1 MENLC
6 DLLFEVSNEDRLTI
20 LRKLSEESMNVT
32 GLAKEL
38 GLTTQESS
46 RHLSRL
52 SDTGLTRKSPEGLY
66 LLTPYGELVLNL
78 LPGLEF
84 VSGHSDYFSTHSH
97 EWLPSNLLSRMG
109 ELEES
114 VYLDDA
120 VVSLYSIEK
129 MVPRAEE
136 YIWSVNFPVP
146 LSVFPLL
153 REAFERGVK
162 VRMIGPKG
170 FVVHPVVR
178 GSLHE
183 EDREAI
189 FRARASKLLEERF
202 VEQMDVLLWMSER
215 EVAVIALPKPDG
227 TFDSQGF
234 ASTDARVH
242 KWCGDLFLNYWQKAE
257 P

>member
-6 DLLFEVSNEDRLTI
+6 KLVFEVSNEDRLTI
-20 LRKLSEESMNVT
+20 LRKLNEKSMNVT
-32 GLAKEL
+32 GLAKEMD
-38 GLTTQESS
+38 LTTQESS

-52 SDTGLTRKSPEGLY
+52 SDIGLTRKNTEGLY
-66 LLTPYGELVLNL
+66 LLTAYGELVLNL

-84 VSGHSDYFSTHSH
+84 VSVHSDYFSNHSH
-97 EWLPSNLLSRMG
+97 ERLPPHLLSRMG

-120 VVSLYSIEK
+120 VVALYSIEK

-136 YIWSVNFPVP
+136 YIWSINFPVP

-162 VRMIGPKG
+162 VKMIGPKG
-170 FVVHPVVR
+170 YVVHPVVK

-189 FRARASKLLEERF
+189 IKARASKLLEERF
-202 VEQMDVLLWMSER
+202 MEQMDVLLWMSEM
-215 EVAVIALPKPDG
+215 EVAVVALPKPDG
-227 TFDSQGF
+227 TFDAQGF
-234 ASTDARVH
+234 ASTDERAH
-242 KWCGDLFLNYWQKAE
+242 NWCGDLFLHHWQKAE

>member
-1 MENLC
+1 MESLC

-38 GLTTQESS
+38 SLTTQESS

-52 SDTGLTRKSPEGLY
+52 SDIGLARKNPEGLY
-66 LLTPYGELVLNL
+66 LLTPYGELILNL

-84 VSGHSDYFSTHSH
+84 VSGHSEYFSNHSH
-97 EWLPSNLLSRMG
+97 ERLPSHLLSRMG

-120 VVSLYSIEK
+120 VVALYSIEK

-153 REAFERGVK
+153 REAFERGVT
-162 VRMIGPKG
+162 VRLIGPKG
-170 FVVHPVVR
+170 YVVHPVVR
-178 GSLHE
+178 GALQE

-202 VEQMDVLLWMSER
+202 MEQMDVLMWMSER
-215 EVAVIALPKPDG
+215 EVAIVALPKPDG

-234 ASTDARVH
+234 ASTDKRAH
-242 KWCGDLFLNYWQKAE
+242 KWCGDLFLHYWQKAE

>member
-6 DLLFEVSNEDRLTI
+6 DLLFEVSNEDRLAI
-20 LRKLSEESMNVT
+20 LRKLREESMNVT

-38 GLTTQESS
+38 SLTTQESS

-52 SDTGLTRKSPEGLY
+52 SDIGLARKSPEGFY
-66 LLTPYGELVLNL
+66 FLTPYGELILNL

-84 VSGHSDYFSTHSH
+84 VSGHSKYFSTHSH
-97 EWLPSNLLSRMG
+97 EHLPLHLLSRMG
-109 ELEES
+109 ELKES

-120 VVSLYSIEK
+120 IVALYSIEK
-129 MVPRAEE
+129 MVPMAEE

-153 REAFERGVK
+153 REAFERGVR

-189 FRARASKLLEERF
+189 FKARTSKLLEERF

-215 EVAVIALPKPDG
+215 EVAVVALPKPDG

-234 ASTDARVH
+234 ASTDERAH
-242 KWCGDLFLNYWQKAE
+242 KWCRDLFLQYWQKAE

>member
-38 GLTTQESS
+38 SLTTQESS

-52 SDTGLTRKSPEGLY
+52 SDIGLARKNPEGLY
-66 LLTPYGELVLNL
+66 LLTPYGELILNL

-84 VSGHSDYFSTHSH
+84 VSEHSKYFSNHSH
-97 EWLPSNLLSRMG
+97 EHLPPHLLSRMG
-109 ELEES
+109 ELEEN

-120 VVSLYSIEK
+120 VVALYSIEK

-153 REAFERGVK
+153 REAFERGVR

-189 FRARASKLLEERF
+189 LRARASKLLEERF

-227 TFDSQGF
+227 AFDSLGF
-234 ASTDARVH
+234 ASTDEMTH
-242 KWCGDLFLNYWQKAE
+242 KWCRDLFLHYWQKAE

>member
-6 DLLFEVSNEDRLTI
+6 DLLFEVSNEDRLAI
-20 LRKLSEESMNVT
+20 LRKLSEESINVT
-32 GLAKEL
+32 GLAKKL

-52 SDTGLTRKSPEGLY
+52 SDIGLVKKNQEGLY
-66 LLTPYGELVLNL
+66 LSTPYGELVLNL

-84 VSGHSDYFSTHSH
+84 VSGHNEYFSNHSH
-97 EWLPSNLLSRMG
+97 ERLPPHILSRMG
-109 ELEES
+109 ELYES

-120 VVSLYSIEK
+120 VVALYSIEK

-136 YIWSVNFPVP
+136 YIWSINFPVP
-146 LSVFPLL
+146 LSVFPLF
-153 REAFERGVK
+153 REAFERGVR
-162 VRMIGPKG
+162 VRLIGPKG
-170 FVVHPVVR
+170 YVVHPVVK
-178 GSLHE
+178 GAVQE

-202 VEQMDVLLWMSER
+202 LERMEVLLWMSER
-215 EVAVIALPKPDG
+215 EVAIVAFPKTDG

-234 ASTDARVH
+234 ASGDERAH
-242 KWCGDLFLNYWQKAE
+242 NWCKDLFLHYWKDAE
-257 P
+257 T